1 VNLGIENAH
10 QAAQKFFLSQSHI
23 IECVHFMKILQSR
36 LFASVLI
43 CVYALIPFSA
53 MTFAQRAV
61 PSANPAAS
69 VPKLLDNAD
78 ELIKEA
84 FEFYKQKRF
93 DEALT
98 DCEKASVISP
108 KDPRPNAIAGLVFMA
123 QWKLKSASDEFAKSI
138 SLNPK
143 NKQVYLFKAR
153 ADQLRNAK
161 EEALAAS
168 RKALEI
174 DASFAEAYVMI
185 GDILRFDEKR
195 RDEAVA
201 AYRSAIE
208 INPNLPAAY
217 ENLAGVLVSAKDDK
231 SAEEVFKQAM
241 AADQKHMAGRFALG
255 RLLVKQG
262 RLKEARALWE
272 GKTSD
277 KDDTFPN
284 FIVVL
289 ERAERL
295 ERAKDALAQKPDDPE
310 TFVQMGMAVM
320 EGDSWVVD
328 GRQERAIVYFKKA
341 LQIKPDFAQAQ
352 YGICKAYIQT
362 ADTFKDKNKNVD
374 EELAKLRKLDAKLAD
389 ELEDYRKNYSGGI
402 KGVPAN
408 FNQ

>member
-1 VNLGIENAH
+1 
-10 QAAQKFFLSQSHI
+10 
-23 IECVHFMKILQSR
+23 
-36 LFASVLI
+36 
-43 CVYALIPFSA
+43 
-53 MTFAQRAV
+53 MTFAQRTV
-61 PSANPAAS
+61 PSTDSALS
-69 VPKLLDNAD
+69 VPKLSDNAN
-78 ELIKEA
+78 ESIKSA
-84 FEFYKQKRF
+84 FELYKQKRF
-93 DEALT
+93 DEALAN
-98 DCEKASVISP
+98 CEKAAGISP
-108 KDPRPNAIAGLVFMA
+108 KDPRPNAIAGLVYMA
-123 QWKLKSASDEFAKSI
+123 QWKLKSASEEFAKSI
-138 SLNPK
+138 SLNPN
-143 NKQVYLFKAR
+143 NKQVYLLKAR

-174 DASFAEAYVMI
+174 DSSFAEAYVMI
-185 GDILRFDEKR
+185 GDILRFDKER
-195 RDEAVA
+195 RDEAIS
-201 AYRSAIE
+201 AYRAAIK
-208 INPNLPAAY
+208 INPHLPSAY
-217 ENLAGVLVSAKDDK
+217 ENVAEVLAAAKDEK
-231 SAEEVFKQAM
+231 GAEKAFKQAM
-241 AADQKHMAGRFALG
+241 AADDQKHMSGRFALG

-262 RLKEARALWE
+262 RLKEARTLWE

-295 ERAKDALAQKPDDPE
+295 EKAKDAFAQKPDNPE
-310 TFVQMGMAVM
+310 TLVQIGLAVM
-320 EGDSWVVD
+320 EGDSWVVG

-341 LQIKPDFAQAQ
+341 LKIKPDFAQAQ

-362 ADTFKDKNKNVD
+362 ADTFKDKNTNVD

>member
-1 VNLGIENAH
+1 
-10 QAAQKFFLSQSHI
+10 
-23 IECVHFMKILQSR
+23 
-36 LFASVLI
+36 
-43 CVYALIPFSA
+43 
-53 MTFAQRAV
+53 MTFAQHAV

-69 VPKLLDNAD
+69 VPKLSDNAD
-78 ELIKEA
+78 QLIKEA

-93 DEALT
+93 DEALAN
-98 DCEKASVISP
+98 CQKAAGTNP
-108 KDPRPNAIAGLVFMA
+108 KDPRPNAIAGLVYMA
-123 QWKLKSASDEFAKSI
+123 QWKLKSASEEFAKSI

-161 EEALAAS
+161 EEALDAS

-201 AYRSAIE
+201 AYRSAIK
-208 INPNLPAAY
+208 INPNLPTAY
-217 ENLAGVLVSAKDDK
+217 ENLAGVLISAKDEK
-231 SAEEVFKQAM
+231 GAEETFKQGM
-241 AADQKHMAGRFALG
+241 AADQKRMAGRFALG

-272 GKTSD
+272 GKVSD

-289 ERAERL
+289 ERAESL
-295 ERAKDALAQKPDDPE
+295 EKAKDALAQKPDDAE
-310 TFVQMGMAVM
+310 TLVQMGLAVM

-328 GRQERAIVYFKKA
+328 GRQERAIAYFKKA
-341 LQIKPDFAQAQ
+341 LQIKPDFARAQ